1 MAAEDVPPA
10 LYART
15 WSTPA
20 GDSASSGTRLSVLQ
34 FNVLADSLC
43 AQMDNYG
50 GFAGPRDSME
60 WELRRTRLVEEV
72 TRHGALPDIVGMEE
86 VDHFADWFEPQ
97 MAALGYAGF
106 WAKKPKEKSKDGS
119 ALFWQTSRLALRGEV
134 EVQRFVEAD
143 GSGAN
148 QIALLATLDILAD
161 EMPPPAAAAPPL
173 PPTAAVFVA
182 VTHLKASK
190 DAQGERD
197 RAEQIVQLFD
207 RVAALRGDLPCI
219 AVMDMNAAPESSAS
233 APYPAAAYPAALS
246 HGALRVE
253 SAYAR
258 VLGGEPAWTTWKRRI
273 GAFKAGEAKHTI
285 DYIFTSPDI
294 AVARVLNVP
303 DEASIIETRLPGW
316 EYPSDHVALRADLVL
331 VSSEL
336 LSTPRRRAV

>member
-1 MAAEDVPPA
+1 MAAEA
-10 LYART
+10 HARLYARS
-15 WSTPA
+15 WSTPTSDA
-20 GDSASSGTRLSVLQ
+20 ANSGTRLSVLQ

-43 AQMDNYG
+43 AQMDNCG

-60 WELRRTRLVEEV
+60 WEQRRTRLIEVV

-86 VDHFADWFEPQ
+86 VDHFTEWLEPQ
-97 MAALGYAGF
+97 MAALGYAGV

-119 ALFWQTSRLALRGEV
+119 ALFWQTGRLALRGEV

-148 QIALLATLDILAD
+148 QIALLATLDVLAA
-161 EMPPPAAAAPPL
+161 PLPPAAAAAASAPPV
-173 PPTAAVFVA
+173 PPAAAVFVV

-190 DAQGERD
+190 DAKGELD
-197 RAEQIVQLFD
+197 RAQQIVQLFD

-219 AVMDMNAAPESSAS
+219 AVMDMNAAPETSAS

-246 HGALRVE
+246 HGALRVG

-258 VLGGEPAWTTWKRRI
+258 ALGSEPAWTTWKRRV

-285 DYIFTSPDI
+285 DYIFTTADI
-294 AVARVLNVP
+294 AVTRVLNVP
-303 DEASIIETRLPGW
+303 DDASVVETRLPGW

-331 VSSEL
+331 L
-336 LSTPRRRAV
+336 